1 MSLCESGVQVAPV
14 EGLGDEPRDALHEDG
29 VALSAL
35 DGAAARG
42 KSDTKVGYQR
52 VGILLNNHICS
63 LQHVLR
69 RPAYI
74 HIYTHTYCILYIH
87 DYAIS

>member
-1 MSLCESGVQVAPV
+1 MIVVQ
-14 EGLGDEPRDALHEDG
+14 LLNLRDALHENG

-52 VGILLNNHICS
+52 VGILLNNYICS

-74 HIYTHTYCILYIH
+74 HIYTHIH
-87 DYAIS
+87 TVHT

>member
-14 EGLGDEPRDALHEDG
+14 EGLGDEPRYALHEDG

-35 DGAAARG
+35 DGAAVRG
-42 KSDTKVGYQR
+42 KSDTKVGYQS
-52 VGILLNNHICS
+52 VGILLNHYICS

-74 HIYTHTYCILYIH
+74 YIYICTHIHTVH
-87 DYAIS
+87 T